1 MKKELS
7 EAVESKRV
15 RRKRSLQMLFYEIG
29 RIVTQILFGRLRSK
43 RILKAKTKQTIFIWG
58 MLAIPI
64 LNFLVFWV
72 YVNFNSILLAFQ
84 NIDYAGGGEVYWT
97 LENFKTVF
105 DMFANPTEGTDFWQ
119 YGANTLKFWSLSV
132 FWGIPHSI
140 LLTYVFHK
148 KLKGSKVYRII
159 LYLPSI
165 ICGVVVAEVFASF
178 ISDSGPLGY
187 ALINLC
193 NVDRVPGWFTEQ
205 EFATNMLLFYAFF
218 FGFAGHYVIFSGAM
232 AKIPRE
238 ITEAALLD
246 GVGMWKELWY
256 IVIPLMWP
264 TISMQIVVSFA
275 GIFGASG
282 NILLFTPNVKS
293 TWTLGYWIFDQ
304 VRQYQSYYIPATL
317 GLVFTVIAFPLGL
330 LVRKLVNSIYQD
342 VY

>member
-1 MKKELS
+1 MKRELS

-15 RRKRSLQMLFYEIG
+15 RQKRKLQMLFYEIG
-29 RIVTQILFGRLRSK
+29 RMFTQALFGRFKLK
-43 RILKAKTKQTIFIWG
+43 KPMKAKTKQTIFIWG

-64 LNFLVFWV
+64 LNFLIFWV
-72 YVNFNSILLAFQ
+72 YVNVDSILLAFR
-84 NIDYAGGGEVYWT
+84 NVDYANGGEVYWT
-97 LENFKTVF
+97 FDNFKTVF
-105 DMFANPTEGTDFWQ
+105 EMFKNPTEDTNFWS
-119 YGANTLKFWSLSV
+119 YGLNTLKFWSLSV

-148 KLKGSKVYRII
+148 KLKGSKFFRIL

-187 ALINLC
+187 LLM
-193 NVDRVPGWFTEQ
+193 NVMGMERVPGWFTEQ
-205 EFATNMLLFYAFF
+205 EYATNMLLFYAFF

-232 AKIPRE
+232 ARIPRE

-246 GVGMWKELWY
+246 GAGMWKELWY

-293 TWTLGYWIFDQ
+293 TWTFGYWIFDQ

-317 GLVFTVIAFPLGL
+317 GLVFTIIAFPIGL
-330 LVRKLVNSIYQD
+330 LVRKLVNSIYSD